1 MDFFFFLIRSVTF
14 CDLWSSWLQGL
25 FATTENREVG
35 RKEELRSNN
44 GRVDQVVKHGQL
56 ELQREV
62 STIGC
67 IGEQQILVKAR

>member
-1 MDFFFFLIRSVTF
+1 MTSGVHG
-14 CDLWSSWLQGL
+14 CKVYSLQL
-25 FATTENREVG
+25 KNREVG